1 MLTIT
6 SNVVYGK
13 ATGNTPDGRK
23 RGEPFAPG
31 ERAAVVLTASDGEVW
46 SGPAIRPA
54 ENARH
59 CPAPSANNCL
69 PTSPTALP
77 LLPACS
83 GANPMHGRDCS
94 GALAS
99 LNSVASIPYKE
110 ALDGVSN
117 T

>member
-1 MLTIT
+1 MST
-6 SNVVYGK
+6 SR
-13 ATGNTPDGRK
+13 TQ
-23 RGEPFAPG
+23 
-31 ERAAVVLTASDGEVW
+31 L
-46 SGPAIRPA
+46 RP
-54 ENARH
+54 
-59 CPAPSANNCL
+59 L
-69 PTSPTALP
+69 PP
-77 LLPACS
+77 CS